1 MKPNVGPRAVMGNP
15 FVHNIVSP
23 RPMLNM
29 PRVATNGGSLN
40 RVMAMPL
47 NQPSAR
53 PIKIPAMIAPNGVN
67 CICTP
72 AKFSAMPFF
81 NSPAATAPDNPR
93 IAPTDRSIPPV
104 RMMSVMPMER
114 QRFTE
119 ICSRMF
125 RRFGM
130 VRNCSEAKLNT
141 TTITTSASN
150 DWNRVNVSF
159 EVVFILPLPS
169 QESL

>member
-1 MKPNVGPRAVMGNP
+1 MKPNFEPSAVTGNP

-29 PRVATNGGSLN
+29 PSVATNGGSLN
-40 RVMAMPL
+40 RVMPMPL

-53 PIKIPAMIAPNGVN
+53 PTQIPAKIAPNGVN

-72 AKFSAMPFF
+72 ANFSARPFF
-81 NSPAATAPDNPR
+81 NKPAATAPDSPR
-93 IAPTDRSIPPV
+93 IAPTDRLIPPV
-104 RMMSVMPMER
+104 SMMSVMPMER

-125 RRFGM
+125 RRFGT
-130 VRNCSEAKLNT
+130 VRNCSEAKLNA
-141 TTITTSASN
+141 TTITTSASS
-150 DWNRVNVSF
+150 DWKRVNVSF
-159 EVVFILPLPS
+159 EIGFISLQS
-169 QESL
+169 SGESL